1 MFAYLTLWLLGWFL
15 WAVDSHPHS
24 HPYSLP
30 HPHSHSHTQ
39 VAGIMSDVYDSP
51 QWAKVMGPPTRR
63 LTRVALLGCVDGI
76 PAFRIG
82 GLSLVPSEWIFLNF
96 APEYR
101 NRAGNIIIH
110 MLLDST
116 LSANAMRKY
125 YKFAA
130 NYEMNQL
137 NQVGV
142 DGVRFIVF
150 ANTLDTKGVSI
161 PSIHPFYSMHP
172 CILFH
177 PYIHV
182 PIYIRKGKTLQHAD
196 MSIIHSVLA
205 LSARKR
211 RSSSQF
217 RDSTYI

>member
-1 MFAYLTLWLLGWFL
+1 
-15 WAVDSHPHS
+15 
-24 HPYSLP
+24 
-30 HPHSHSHTQ
+30 
-39 VAGIMSDVYDSP
+39 MSDVYDSP

-161 PSIHPFYSMHP
+161 PSI
-172 CILFH
+172 LFH
-177 PYIHV
+177 ASMYSIPS
-182 PIYIRKGKTLQHAD
+182 IYPCTHI
-196 MSIIHSVLA
+196 
-205 LSARKR
+205 
-211 RSSSQF
+211 
-217 RDSTYI
+217 Y